1 MVYKTQT
8 SKLNPIIILTTAV
21 SAAEKFEQSRESS
34 RGRLPLNH
42 CLVYDQGI
50 EEMFEILTL
59 KVQ

>member
-8 SKLNPIIILTTAV
+8 SKLNPIIIILPTAV
-21 SAAEKFEQSRESS
+21 LKKNLSNLVS

-42 CLVYDQGI
+42 CLVFDQGI
-50 EEMFEILTL
+50 EEMFESLTL